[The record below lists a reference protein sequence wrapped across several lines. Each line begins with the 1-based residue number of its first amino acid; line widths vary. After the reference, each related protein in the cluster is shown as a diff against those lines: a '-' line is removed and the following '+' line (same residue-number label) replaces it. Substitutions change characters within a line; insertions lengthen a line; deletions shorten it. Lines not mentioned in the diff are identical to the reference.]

1 MAVPV
6 GPTEKRYTGNGITKI
21 FTIPFLL
28 LESGDLDVFIDGV
41 EIFSGFTITGVGN
54 PTSTI
59 TFISAP
65 PNLASIFLNLNV
77 PFQRLNDYQENGD
90 FLASTVNRDFDR
102 IWQALKQL
110 LGYSRRALTLGA
122 ADVDGSGAYRAKGNK
137 ISDLS
142 NPVDPQDAVTKSW
155 VSMFI
160 DSISGAINTTVGI
173 AYDAGTLFDYLRTG
187 VARQV
192 DSIAALKQL
201 SASRNQRAKVLGYY
215 LKGDSG
221 GGEYYADLTDS
232 TSLGNDATIVVG
244 NDGTRWKLSS
254 TTLPSVKQYGAKG
267 DGATDDTARLQKV
280 FGEGGAIRLNS
291 GTFLTSA
298 ALTIDYST
306 DTSDGVSTS
315 FLGYLSKRYSIIG
328 DSWSNTIIV
337 ATGNDYALKCL
348 GSFPVTQNFSGV
360 DSIENLTITNPARN
374 VPNTTNTGASGLFVS
389 TKAYTNIK
397 RYTARNLKLGLHLD
411 SVLTSKIE
419 DVLIEG
425 CYQGLRTTSLNGAS
439 GPNSMI
445 WSKVKVGGSTT
456 NGIVAEVGAG
466 SHFDTITV
474 EGNGTHATN
483 SCGMILTIPA
493 SQMAGVITFT
503 QPYFELNAGAAD
515 LIIDNQSTFPA
526 TVIIEGG
533 VFARA
538 GALYTSTNIQ
548 AQSSGGGALTVLLK
562 GVHFLSVSGY
572 TPSAARPFWKTDSAV
587 CKVIPDE
594 YCTYNET
601 TSLVGSKRFAL
612 TTPLVINAAGVIL
625 GGDATSVTCS
635 NTATGQYTF
644 TCVAG
649 SFGLS
654 ATDYSVVA
662 TPADSTPTG
671 FSTAQSIRFQPIT
684 ASSFAL
690 NCFNG
695 ATPVNTPLSLQICG
709 ARYSI

>member
-1 MAVPV
+1 MTDQAQRLEIATVRAEI
-6 GPTEKRYTGNGITKI
+6 GSNITYRFNNDAIDALLIPTD
-21 FTIPFLL
+21 
-28 LESGDLDVFIDGV
+28 SGDIKNLKQVVADIQLEANEAVGEAIASGIVDLTLAVTSASDSAVRAELAADNTEELFTQLGNSDPSMGSALVFGVNRVVASIAELRTLPKTGSKHCFVSGYYVAGDGGGGNYFID
-41 EIFSGFTITGVGN
+41 
-54 PTSTI
+54 
-59 TFISAP
+59 
-65 PNLASIFLNLNV
+65 
-77 PFQRLNDYQENGD
+77 
-90 FLASTVNRDFDR
+90 
-102 IWQALKQL
+102 
-110 LGYSRRALTLGA
+110 
-122 ADVDGSGAYRAKGNK
+122 
-137 ISDLS
+137 
-142 NPVDPQDAVTKSW
+142 
-155 VSMFI
+155 
-160 DSISGAINTTVGI
+160 
-173 AYDAGTLFDYLRTG
+173 
-187 VARQV
+187 
-192 DSIAALKQL
+192 
-201 SASRNQRAKVLGYY
+201 
-215 LKGDSG
+215 
-221 GGEYYADLTDS
+221 YADTASADN
-232 TSLGNDATIVVG
+232 GGTIIVG
-244 NDGTRWKLSS
+244 SDGARWKISS

-267 DGATDDTARLQKV
+267 DGIADDTARLQKV

-315 FLGYLSKRYSIIG
+315 FLGYLSKRYSILG

-337 ATGNDYALKCL
+337 ATGTDFALKCL

-360 DSIENLTITNPARN
+360 DSIENLTITNPIRN
-374 VPNTTNTGASGLFVS
+374 VPNTDNTGASGIFVS

-397 RYTARNLKLGLHLD
+397 RYTARNLKVGLHLD
-411 SVLTSKIE
+411 GVLTSKIE

-425 CYQGLRTTSLNGAS
+425 CYQGLRTTNSNGAS

-445 WSKVKVGGSTT
+445 FSKVKVGGCTT
-456 NGIVAEVGAG
+456 NGIVAEAGAA

-474 EGNGTHATN
+474 EGNGTHGAN
-483 SCGMILTIPA
+483 SCGMILTIP
-493 SQMAGVITFT
+493 SNQISGVITFT
-503 QPYFELNAGAAD
+503 QPYFELNAGSAD
-515 LIIDNQSTFPA
+515 LVIDNQSTYPA
-526 TVIIEGG
+526 TVIIDGG

-538 GALYTSTNIQ
+538 GASFTTTNIQ
-548 AQSSGGGALTVLLK
+548 AQSSGGGPLTVLLR

-572 TPSAARPFWKTDSAV
+572 TPNSARPFWKTDSAM

-695 ATPVNTPLSLQICG
+695 ATPVNTPISLQICG